1 MLLCRQLSDCSE
13 PLIFPARA
21 TLKAR
26 RGYELFREALVWP
39 RRTRRS
45 RLRVFVGMHS
55 RSSETGLC
63 SSPAAQ
69 QPKLASPRQTTERPN
84 VCAGRRRSCGPVDAA
99 QQHVGRW
106 RCCCVAAKCGSP
118 AYHAPLRSMGA
129 LKEGQSWT
137 KACIGSVLNFP
148 WSGAEGIC
156 LALRTKLGLAAPIR
170 LPTPLATC
178 KLILPFIAPPT
189 RACICLALAP

>member
-69 QPKLASPRQTTERPN
+69 QPSSPSRPAAEARLASPDNR
-84 VCAGRRRSCGPVDAA
+84 
-99 QQHVGRW
+99 
-106 RCCCVAAKCGSP
+106 AAKR
-118 AYHAPLRSMGA
+118 LRRQETQ
-129 LKEGQSWT
+129 LW
-137 KACIGSVLNFP
+137 AC
-148 WSGAEGIC
+148 
-156 LALRTKLGLAAPIR
+156 
-170 LPTPLATC
+170 
-178 KLILPFIAPPT
+178 
-189 RACICLALAP
+189 

>member
-1 MLLCRQLSDCSE
+1 MQRAPHLPR
-13 PLIFPARA
+13 ARNPE
-21 TLKAR
+21 
-26 RGYELFREALVWP
+26 GS
-39 RRTRRS
+39 S
-45 RLRVFVGMHS
+45 RLRVVPRGS
-55 RSSETGLC
+55 RVAAQDATVQASRFRWHAQPIIRDRALQQP
-63 SSPAAQ
+63 SSPAGQ

>member
-69 QPKLASPRQTTERPN
+69 QASSRSSPRLARQQSGQTSAQ
-84 VCAGRRRSCGPVDAA
+84 AGDAA
-99 QQHVGRW
+99 VGLLTQHSNMLDAGAVAVLQQSVGRLPITP
-106 RCCCVAAKCGSP
+106 RCV
-118 AYHAPLRSMGA
+118 
-129 LKEGQSWT
+129 
-137 KACIGSVLNFP
+137 P
-148 WSGAEGIC
+148 WA
-156 LALRTKLGLAAPIR
+156 R
-170 LPTPLATC
+170 
-178 KLILPFIAPPT
+178 
-189 RACICLALAP
+189 